1 MLDRFAMAQPAEQL
15 VGRAAE
21 LGVIDSSL
29 AELERRSFGA
39 LEFRG
44 EPGMGKTRLLSEL
57 ARRGDELGHIV
68 LSGSAA
74 EFETDLAFWVFV
86 DALDEYL
93 QALEQRRLDALEPEA
108 LADLAGVF
116 PALQS
121 YAAAANGGGD
131 RYRMHRSVRQ
141 LLEALAATKPLV
153 LVLDDLHWADPGS
166 LELLGSLIRRP
177 PDAAVLVAIALRP
190 RQLDERLG
198 GALERAH
205 GAGALTRVEL
215 GALSADEARE
225 LLGSAVTGAVA
236 ESLYA
241 ESSGNPFYLQQ
252 LARSPQATESR
263 RGAPDAAGVSLAGVE
278 VPSAVAAALRG
289 ELALLD
295 DGDRRVIEGAAVAGD
310 PFEPE
315 LAAAAAGVPE
325 PEAIDALDEL
335 LRRDLVRPTEVPRRF
350 RFRHPLVRGAVYEAA
365 PAGWRLSAH
374 ERTAAA
380 LAARGAP
387 ATARAHHV
395 ERSARHGDTEA
406 IEVLREAGWASMG
419 RAPAAAAR
427 LFGAAL
433 RLLPD
438 SAAPS
443 ERVQLLEPMAVA
455 HVAAGW
461 FVPAYEAMRESYEL
475 RSEDSLPERVRLVA
489 ALASLEHMLGR
500 HDEAHARLTRTL
512 DELPDKSSPE
522 AVALMTEIGI
532 DGFFRLDYPA
542 MREFSRRARDA
553 ATELGDRILTA
564 TPAAVLAFADVLGG
578 AIPEAE
584 ASLAVA
590 ADLVDGLG
598 DEELARCRRATNN
611 IACAE
616 LYLEHYDDA
625 ARHSERALAVAR
637 ATGQG
642 GFVPILF
649 WTGMIRAATGRLE
662 AAAEVHET
670 AVEVARLSGHSQGL
684 AWNLVGRSLTA
695 TSAGDTET
703 ALAAAQEAVD
713 VVEDEDMSFPAM
725 WVRAG
730 LATALA
736 DAGDFRRTTELLLS
750 GCGGEELPRVP
761 PGWRPSLFEVLTR
774 CALGLGDVA
783 GARDAAERSVG
794 AAARLGDTLRL
805 PTVWANRAAAAVA
818 WAEGDPSE
826 AAELALNSARLA
838 AEVKAPVEEATSR
851 MLAGRALAQAGERE
865 RATEEFT
872 SAARIF
878 EDCGALP
885 RRDAADRELGKL
897 GRRVHRRT
905 RAGKADGSGIETL
918 TERELEVARL
928 VVDRKTNA
936 QIAAELFLS
945 PKTVETHIRHLF
957 QKLEVSSRVE
967 VARVVERADRELS
980 SLK

>member
-1 MLDRFAMAQPAEQL
+1 MAQPAEQL

-21 LGVIDSSL
+21 LGVIDHTL
-29 AELERRSFGA
+29 ADLERRRFGA
-39 LEFRG
+39 LELRG

-57 ARRGDELGHIV
+57 AGRGDALGHIV

-74 EFETDLAFWVFV
+74 ELETDLPFWVFV

-93 QALEQRRLDALEPEA
+93 QALEQRRLDVLEAEA
-108 LADLAGVF
+108 LADLAAVF

-121 YAAAANGGGD
+121 SAPGGTQAGD
-131 RYRMHRSVRQ
+131 RYRMHRAVRQ
-141 LLEALAATKPLV
+141 LLEALAATKSLV
-153 LVLDDLHWADPGS
+153 LVLDDLHWADPAS
-166 LELLGSLIRRP
+166 LELLGSLLRRP
-177 PDAAVLVAIALRP
+177 PDAPVLLAVALRP
-190 RQLDERLG
+190 RQLDEALG

-205 GAGALTRVEL
+205 GAGALRRLEL
-215 GALSADEARE
+215 EALSPDEARL
-225 LLGSAVTGAVA
+225 LLGQAVTGAVA
-236 ESLYA
+236 QSLYQ

-252 LARSPQATESR
+252 LARSPESTRSAATD
-263 RGAPDAAGVSLAGVE
+263 GAGVSLAGVE
-278 VPSAVAAALRG
+278 VPGAVAAALRG
-289 ELALLD
+289 ELALLSAD
-295 DGDRRVIEGAAVAGD
+295 DRRVLEGAAVAGD

-315 LAAAAAGVPE
+315 LAAAATGVSE
-325 PEAIDALDEL
+325 ADAIDALDEL

-365 PAGWRLSAH
+365 PGGWRLSAH

-395 ERSARHGDTEA
+395 ERSARHGDAEA
-406 IEVLREAGWASMG
+406 IALLREAGEASMG

-438 SAAPS
+438 IATPT
-443 ERVQLLEPMAVA
+443 ERVQLLEPMAEA

-461 FVPAYEAMRESYEL
+461 FTPAYAAMRESYAL
-475 RSEDSLPERVRLVA
+475 RSGDSLPERVGLIGV
-489 ALASLEHMLGR
+489 LATLEHLLGR
-500 HDEAHARLTRTL
+500 HEEAHDRLMRAL
-512 DELPDKSSPE
+512 ADLPDQTSAE

-532 DGFFRLDYPA
+532 DGFFRLDYSA

-553 ATELGDRILTA
+553 GKALGDPILTA
-564 TPAAVLAFADVLGG
+564 TPAAVLAFADVLEG
-578 AIPEAE
+578 AISDAE
-584 ASLAVA
+584 ADLAEA
-590 ADLVDGLG
+590 AELVDGLS
-598 DEELARCRRATNN
+598 DEELALCRRATNN
-611 IACAE
+611 VACAE
-616 LYLEHYDDA
+616 LYLERYDDA
-625 ARHSERALAVAR
+625 TRHSERALAVAR

-642 GFVPILF
+642 QFVPILF

-662 AAAEVHET
+662 AAAEIHET

-684 AWNLVGRSLTA
+684 AWNLIGRSLTA
-695 TSAGDTET
+695 TAAGDVDT
-703 ALAAAQEAVD
+703 ALAAAEEAVE

-730 LATALA
+730 LATALVE
-736 DAGDFRRTTELLLS
+736 AGDYARATELLLS

-774 CALGLGDVA
+774 CALGLGDLA
-783 GARDAAERSVG
+783 EARET
-794 AAARLGDTLRL
+794 AARSARAASRLGGTLRL
-805 PTVWANRAAAAVA
+805 PTIWAERAAAAVA
-818 WAEGDPSE
+818 LAETDASA
-826 AAELALNSARLA
+826 AAERALHSATLAG
-838 AEVKAPVEEATSR
+838 EVGAPVEEALSR
-851 MLAGRALAQAGERE
+851 MLAGRALAQAGERD
-865 RATEEFT
+865 RAAAEFT
-872 SAARIF
+872 SAGATF
-878 EDCGALP
+878 EKCGALP

-957 QKLEVSSRVE
+957 QKLGVSSRVE
-967 VARVVERADRELS
+967 VARVVERAERELS